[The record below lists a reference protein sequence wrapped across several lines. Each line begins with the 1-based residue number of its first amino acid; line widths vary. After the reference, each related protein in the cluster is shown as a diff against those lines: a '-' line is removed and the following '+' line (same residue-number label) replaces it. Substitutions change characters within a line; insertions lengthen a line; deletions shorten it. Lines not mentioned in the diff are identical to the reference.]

1 VTRRKTSKKKALPKQ
16 KTESVLRRGVTYLLE
31 DEDSCKTFAFFRKS
45 LIGQKKGLCLTRSYP
60 PFVIEDFNL
69 KKIPI
74 YWLTRRKGENNI
86 DPVQLNVISHKIQE
100 FITENNNAIVLLDGI
115 EYLISQNDFKPVL
128 RFIQHIRD
136 EVLVSQSNLLI
147 TLSPQTLSRNELK
160 LLERELEV
168 LEDQYLQERNVKNG
182 T

>member
-1 VTRRKTSKKKALPKQ
+1 MTRRKTSKKKASPKQ
-16 KTESVLRRGVTYLLE
+16 VAKSVLRKGITYLLE
-31 DEDSCKTFAFFRKS
+31 EEDPCKTFTFFKKS
-45 LIGQKKGLCLTRSYP
+45 LVGKRKGLLFTRSYP
-60 PFVIEDFNL
+60 PFVIDDFSL
-69 KKIPI
+69 KGIPI

-100 FITENNNAIVLLDGI
+100 FITQNDNTLVLLDGI
-115 EYLISQNDFKPVL
+115 EYMISQNDFKPVL

-147 TLSPQTLSRNELK
+147 TLSPQTLSRIELK

-168 LEDQYLQERNVKNG
+168 LEAHYLQERNVTNG